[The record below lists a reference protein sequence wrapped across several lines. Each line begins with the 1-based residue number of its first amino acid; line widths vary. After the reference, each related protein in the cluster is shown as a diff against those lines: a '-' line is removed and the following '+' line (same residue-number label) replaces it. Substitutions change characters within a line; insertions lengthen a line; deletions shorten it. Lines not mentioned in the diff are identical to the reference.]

1 MAILDADKEGF
12 LRSETSLVQTIGRAA
27 RNVAGRV
34 ILYADQITG
43 SIERAVRETDRR
55 RKKQLAYNAEHGIT
69 PRTVFKEIRDILPVE
84 ALELELKPLG
94 KNPTAMKMLLIDK
107 EKEMRVAAKNL
118 DFELAA
124 VLRDEIRELEN
135 LIKKKATK
143 KPVKKTNN
151 KKTRK

>member
-1 MAILDADKEGF
+1 
-12 LRSETSLVQTIGRAA
+12 
-27 RNVAGRV
+27 
-34 ILYADQITG
+34 LYADQITG

-69 PRTVFKEIRDILPVE
+69 PRTIFKEIKDILPVE
-84 ALELELKPLG
+84 TLELELKPIG
-94 KNPTAMKMLLIDK
+94 KNPNALKGLLTDK

-135 LIKKKATK
+135 LIKKKAHSKSFGGKSKSTTK
-143 KPVKKTNN
+143 KIKKA
-151 KKTRK
+151 R